1 MIGPFL
7 VALILAQSASAAPS
21 QTSTPPS
28 ATAAQVADTQP
39 WPPAGAF
46 RIGAG
51 VTAPEVL
58 KEEKPQYTAEAMRAR
73 IEGSVEVEAIVLPDG
88 TVGPVRVVRSLDKD
102 YGLDDQASA
111 AVKRWRFKP
120 GKKDGV
126 DVPVLVAIEL
136 SFKIR
141 SGPGKR

>member
-1 MIGPFL
+1 MVGPFL
-7 VALILAQSASAAPS
+7 VAAVLAQSAPAAPS
-21 QTSTPPS
+21 QTPS
-28 ATAAQVADTQP
+28 PQPVTTAQVADTQP
-39 WPPAGAF
+39 WPPADTF

-51 VTAPEVL
+51 VTAPQVL

-88 TVGPVRVVRSLDKD
+88 SVGPVRVVRSLDKE

-120 GKKDGV
+120 GKRDGV

-141 SGPGKR
+141 SGTGKH